1 MVNNEA
7 LFLLVVLCITGIGYM
22 LTELWLNLRD
32 IRIKLDIIK
41 RTNNQTKF
49 GFMSGLSYMCA
60 SVFVWTSLLS
70 ALKLIQYIL
79 KMIF

>member
-7 LFLLVVLCITGIGYM
+7 LFLLVVLTITGIGYM

-32 IRIKLDIIK
+32 IRIKLDLIK
-41 RTNNQTKF
+41 KTDIPMKF
-49 GFMSGLSYMCA
+49 GFISGLSYMCA
-60 SVFVWTSLLS
+60 LMFMWTSLLS